1 MMLVGLQIL
10 NFVSGSSFIAHA
22 HMTIVPFLSVEPK
35 RTTKH
40 HKGMWLMHCIQ
51 VLWIPCDLSAKNL
64 IWDHV
69 KVQKWHLSGSQQ
81 VWRHL
86 QEKILQNVSFC

>member
-22 HMTIVPFLSVEPK
+22 HMKIVPFLSVEPK

-40 HKGMWLMHCIQ
+40 HKGM
-51 VLWIPCDLSAKNL
+51 
-64 IWDHV
+64 
-69 KVQKWHLSGSQQ
+69 
-81 VWRHL
+81 
-86 QEKILQNVSFC
+86 